1 MAGELSIQNY
11 IDAKLVHSLH
21 TSVRK
26 SFRSCRRRWNWAYI
40 EKYYPRVTPAPL
52 EFGVAFHAAMEYYYD
67 PRTWHHDNIV
77 KQGLALV
84 RFKNVC
90 EEQLRNYTK
99 LNGEPETVILDEYK
113 DRIKLGLN
121 MLRYYT
127 EHVSPFTDVGFT
139 PIEVEVPFEI
149 PIVNPDTNE
158 VLKCKCS
165 DCWKKY
171 YAWIKKTN
179 AVDLTAKW
187 VTMSGVTRTLG
198 DILDGGTHQA
208 IKWEGLPVTYGGR
221 LDMLAQDDLGRL
233 WIYDWKTTSRIMDED
248 SESSFLTLDDQ
259 IASYVWALRLLG
271 MPVVGFVYVEIK
283 KAYPTTPDELS
294 RLYKGRRFST
304 SKTLM
309 TTPEIYRRFVSEYDA
324 MAYAEG
330 CYDDYLSWLKREG
343 PKFHQ
348 RHQIHKNDHE
358 CEEVGRNIFLEAR
371 DIISSPAIYPQPG
384 RFSCQTCLYR
394 QPCIGKNQGED
405 YKYTLDSL
413 FEKKERNYYDEQ
425 PSTEKSAN

>member
-1 MAGELSIQNY
+1 VEIVQSLGGKAITFNDGLRHNATTESFQISIKLPTGLSPFRADIVHKLGRWRKGGHTHRRIIKSITPKRITETQC
-11 IDAKLVHSLH
+11 IKVDAKDELFV
-21 TSVRK
+21 TK
-26 SFRSCRRRWNWAYI
+26 DYI
-40 EKYYPRVTPAPL
+40 
-52 EFGVAFHAAMEYYYD
+52 
-67 PRTWHHDNIV
+67 
-77 KQGLALV
+77 
-84 RFKNVC
+84 
-90 EEQLRNYTK
+90 
-99 LNGEPETVILDEYK
+99 
-113 DRIKLGLN
+113 
-121 MLRYYT
+121 
-127 EHVSPFTDVGFT
+127 
-139 PIEVEVPFEI
+139 
-149 PIVNPDTNE
+149 
-158 VLKCKCS
+158 
-165 DCWKKY
+165 
-171 YAWIKKTN
+171 
-179 AVDLTAKW
+179 LT
-187 VTMSGVTRTLG
+187 
-198 DILDGGTHQA
+198 HN
-208 IKWEGLPVTYGGR
+208 
-221 LDMLAQDDLGRL
+221 
-233 WIYDWKTTSRIMDED
+233 TTSRIMDED

-330 CYDDYLSWLKREG
+330 CYDNYLSWLKREG

-358 CEEVGRNIFLEAR
+358 CEEVGRNVFLEAS
-371 DIISSPAIYPQPG
+371 DIIGNPKIYPQPG

>member
-1 MAGELSIQNY
+1 
-11 IDAKLVHSLH
+11 
-21 TSVRK
+21 
-26 SFRSCRRRWNWAYI
+26 
-40 EKYYPRVTPAPL
+40 
-52 EFGVAFHAAMEYYYD
+52 MEYYYD
-67 PRTWHHDNIV
+67 PRTWHQDNIV

-99 LNGEPETVILDEYK
+99 LNGEPETVILDEYR

-127 EHVSPFTDVGFT
+127 EQVSPITDVGFT

-149 PIVNPDTNE
+149 PITNPDTGE
-158 VLKCKCS
+158 VLRCTC
-165 DCWKKY
+165 DECWR
-171 YAWIKKTN
+171 
-179 AVDLTAKW
+179 KW
-187 VTMSGVTRTLG
+187 MRHHDPKGEPKNWQRGYVGWS
-198 DILDGGTHQA
+198 
-208 IKWEGLPVTYGGR
+208 GLPVTYGGR

-283 KAYPTTPDELS
+283 KAYPTTPDELT

-309 TTPEIYRRFVSEYDA
+309 TTPEIYRRFVAEHDA
-324 MAYAEG
+324 LAYAEG
-330 CYDDYLSWLKREG
+330 CYDDYLGWLKREG

-358 CEEVGRNIFLEAR
+358 CAEVGRNIFLEAS
-371 DIISSPAIYPQPG
+371 DIIGQPKIYPQPG

-405 YKYTLDSL
+405 YQYTLDSL